1 MPTNIFDNKTVL
13 ITGGTGSFG
22 KTFTKFILKNYNPRK
37 VIIFSRDEFKQYKMQ
52 QELTDPRLRFFIGD
66 VRDLPRL
73 QRAFQEVNIVVHAAA
88 LKHVPAL
95 EYNPFEAVKTNII
108 GSQNIIEAAI
118 DQKVVK
124 VILVSSDK
132 AVQPINLYGATKL
145 SAEKLFVSAN
155 SYAPRRTLFSIVR
168 YGNVV
173 GSRGSIVE
181 TLLEKSGNGDTVKI
195 TDPEMTRFWLTPNQ
209 SCELVIFALKNMEG
223 GEIFV
228 PKIPSMK
235 ISDLF
240 DVLAPNAKRE
250 IIGLRPGEKLHE
262 LLITDH
268 ETKNTYVYELCFVIL
283 PDIQTMGNVYVKYF
297 RDGKRLGK
305 DFKYTSDTNKIWLTA
320 KKLKEHLKIK
330 LL

>member
-1 MPTNIFDNKTVL
+1 MDIFNNKTVL

-37 VIIFSRDEFKQYKMQ
+37 VIIFSRDEFKQHKMQ
-52 QELTDPRLRFFIGD
+52 QELIDPRLRFFIGD

-73 QRAFQEVNIVVHAAA
+73 QRAFQEVDIVIHAAA

-118 DQKVVK
+118 DQKITK
-124 VILVSSDK
+124 ALLISSDK

-155 SYAPRRTLFSIVR
+155 SYSPKKTLFSIVR

-181 TLLEKSGNGDTVKI
+181 TLLEKSGNGDAVKI
-195 TDPEMTRFWLTPNQ
+195 TDPEMTRFWLTQNQ
-209 SCELVIFALKNMEG
+209 SCELVRFALKNMEG

-235 ISDLF
+235 LGDLF
-240 DVLAPNAKRE
+240 DILAPNTKRE

-268 ETKNTYVYELCFVIL
+268 EIKNTYAYESCFVIL

-305 DFKYTSDTNKIWLTA
+305 NFKYTSDTNKIWLTA

-330 LL
+330 LT